1 MLCRSRRAGSEKCQ
15 KRPRRVAKDLS
26 NQFYLSGGRRR
37 CRRRWQDAGR
47 VQDALAPSGASASL
61 RSLPENRIVQDLA
74 PPGELFLH
82 ELAELLGRIGDRNLG
97 ADAREELLEFFGM
110 RHRLQDRKSTRL
122 NSSHSCAS
130 RTPSYDWTKNKS
142 IIINA

>member
-1 MLCRSRRAGSEKCQ
+1 MIRRPPRATRTDTLFPYTTLFRSEDQRVDRGADVVGGPEVVSGRDGRRPGAEKGQ
-15 KRPRRVAKDLS
+15 KKPRRVAKDLS
-26 NQFYLSGGRRR
+26 NHFYLSGGRRR

-82 ELAELLGRIGDRNLG
+82 ELAELLGRIGEIGR
-97 ADAREELLEFFGM
+97 A
-110 RHRLQDRKSTRL
+110 HV
-122 NSSHSCAS
+122 
-130 RTPSYDWTKNKS
+130 
-142 IIINA
+142 